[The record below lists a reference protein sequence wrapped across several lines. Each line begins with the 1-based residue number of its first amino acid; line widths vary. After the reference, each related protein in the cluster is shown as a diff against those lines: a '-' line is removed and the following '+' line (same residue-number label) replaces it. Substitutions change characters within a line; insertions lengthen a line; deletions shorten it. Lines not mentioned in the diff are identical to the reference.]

1 MQYYVASF
9 LILYTLAA
17 LEVLLNKIGAA
28 ATKLKARLDMIYA
41 VRLDCHDRKFS
52 GLHDT
57 VLPLCSSA
65 RSIFQQL
72 RSSTAKK
79 SKKPKSS
86 AAAAATGEA
95 EEGVSQKLI
104 TGRASGR
111 ITGVDMRHLLL
122 LLPFLLFDLMHE
134 EIKEYNS
141 SDRDSIENPAHE
153 LIPVV
158 LTLLEWYHLYR

>member
-1 MQYYVASF
+1 M
-9 LILYTLAA
+9 LAA
-17 LEVLLNKIGAA
+17 VEVLLNKIGAA
-28 ATKLKARLDMIYA
+28 ATKLKVRLDMIYA
-41 VRLDCHDRKFS
+41 VRHDCHDRTLS

-79 SKKPKSS
+79 SKKPKPS
-86 AAAAATGEA
+86 AAAVSAGE
-95 EEGVSQKLI
+95 EEAGVSQKLI
-104 TGRASGR
+104 TGRPNGR

-134 EIKEYNS
+134 EIREYNTS
-141 SDRDSIENPAHE
+141 NHASIENPAHA
-153 LIPVV
+153 LITVV